1 MRILRCC
8 VIDDEPLAARLINDY
23 IEKTPF
29 LESAG
34 IFGSAQEAIKAVLS
48 GDIDIVF
55 LDIQMPQLNGLEFA
69 RLVPKQCKIV
79 FTTAYDRYAI
89 DGFKVNAVDYLLK
102 PVSYTE
108 FLAAA
113 TKVLNLIETPTA
125 TRNDY
130 IIVKSE
136 YKLVQI
142 PVNDIIFIEG
152 VRDYVKIYIEGDSSV
167 LTLMNIKSLDQALPR
182 DMFMRVHRSCIVN
195 TSKIRVIERNRIV
208 FGKHYVPVSESYKDA
223 FADYV
228 SHHTVAAVRE

>member
-1 MRILRCC
+1 M
-8 VIDDEPLAARLINDY
+8 
-23 IEKTPF
+23 
-29 LESAG
+29 ESAG

-182 DMFMRVHRSCIVN
+182 DMFMRVHRSYIVN

>member
-182 DMFMRVHRSCIVN
+182 DMFMRVHRSYIVN

-223 FADYV
+223 FADYI

>member
-55 LDIQMPQLNGLEFA
+55 LDVQMPQLNGLEFA

-79 FTTAYDRYAI
+79 FATAYDRYAI

-182 DMFMRVHRSCIVN
+182 DMFMRVHRSYIVN

-208 FGKHYVPVSESYKDA
+208 LGKHYVPVSESYKDA
-223 FADYV
+223 FADYI

>member
-1 MRILRCC
+1 
-8 VIDDEPLAARLINDY
+8 
-23 IEKTPF
+23 
-29 LESAG
+29 
-34 IFGSAQEAIKAVLS
+34 
-48 GDIDIVF
+48 
-55 LDIQMPQLNGLEFA
+55 
-69 RLVPKQCKIV
+69 
-79 FTTAYDRYAI
+79 
-89 DGFKVNAVDYLLK
+89 LK

-136 YKLVQI
+136 YKFVQI

-182 DMFMRVHRSCIVN
+182 DMFMRVHRSYIVN
-195 TSKIRVIERNRIV
+195 TSKIRVIERNHIV